1 MCNEEW
7 GSQTQPKLIL
17 SQQSSTNSKYYLM
30 HWLWSM
36 TTSSLP
42 ELSVR
47 IDWVHYQEEML
58 KSLSWIS
65 LIILPTFS
73 CDTDWHWHSLCCT
86 IFPHQGLTPAAL
98 THVFGLHSVSGC
110 CAALWCAGQSTTT
123 APNWAQ
129 VAFAAS
135 TTQKDLILSLQ
146 SISIDLQVED
156 LKLKIIIQALCS
168 WKLLHQTASFC
179 AKLHSVEICCLSQV
193 RGSWKRPERTHS
205 CLHVNQR
212 IHLCYLKCLQAHY
225 LSVRHLGNL
234 CLT

>member
-7 GSQTQPKLIL
+7 GSQTQPKLVL

-135 TTQKDLILSLQ
+135 FTSRRSEAQDHHSSFVQLEALAPNCKFLSKTPLCWNMLPVPSKGLMETTRKNTLLFTCEPKNPSLLLEMPT
-146 SISIDLQVED
+146 STLFVCE
-156 LKLKIIIQALCS
+156 AL
-168 WKLLHQTASFC
+168 
-179 AKLHSVEICCLSQV
+179 
-193 RGSWKRPERTHS
+193 G
-205 CLHVNQR
+205 
-212 IHLCYLKCLQAHY
+212 
-225 LSVRHLGNL
+225 
-234 CLT
+234 